1 MKGYLGIYQN
11 PDDVIAAARKLR
23 HLKISQMDAY
33 SPFPIHGLDP
43 AMGIKKSWMSAI
55 TLVVG
60 LTGGSL
66 ALLFQYWAMSVD
78 WHINVGGKFGFTW
91 PSYIP
96 IVFEATVL
104 LGGVTTALTLFGMI
118 IWSNFKK
125 TPYDL
130 RFTNDRFGLLVCAH
144 DPYFQAKQVESVLR
158 ECNAEEI
165 RTV

>member
-1 MKGYLGIYQN
+1 MKGYLAIYQH
-11 PDDVIAAARKLR
+11 PDSVIAAARKLR
-23 HLKISQMDAY
+23 HLKISQMDAF

-60 LTGGSL
+60 LTGGAL
-66 ALLFQYWAMSVD
+66 ALFFQYWTMSID
-78 WHINVGGKFGFTW
+78 WQINVGGKPAFPW
-91 PSYIP
+91 PSFIP

-104 LGGVTTALTLFGMI
+104 LGGVATALTLFGI
-118 IWSNFKK
+118 IFGTNFKK
-125 TPYDL
+125 PIYDP
-130 RFTNDRFGLLVCAH
+130 RFSDDRFGLLVCAS
-144 DPYFQAKQVESVLR
+144 DPHFQASLVESVLR

>member
-1 MKGYLGIYQN
+1 MKGYLCIYQN
-11 PDDVIAAARKLR
+11 QTDVIAAARKLR
-23 HLKISQMDAY
+23 HLKISKMDAF

-55 TLVVG
+55 TLFVG

-66 ALLFQYWAMSVD
+66 ALLFQYWAMSID
-78 WHINVGGKFGFTW
+78 WQINVGGKPAFSW
-91 PSYIP
+91 PSFVP

-104 LGGVTTALTLFGMI
+104 LGGVATALALFGLI
-118 IWSNFKK
+118 IKSNFKK
-125 TPYDL
+125 PIYDL
-130 RFTNDRFGLLVCAH
+130 RFTDDRFGLLVCAS
-144 DPYFQAKQVESVLR
+144 DPNFQANQVESVLR